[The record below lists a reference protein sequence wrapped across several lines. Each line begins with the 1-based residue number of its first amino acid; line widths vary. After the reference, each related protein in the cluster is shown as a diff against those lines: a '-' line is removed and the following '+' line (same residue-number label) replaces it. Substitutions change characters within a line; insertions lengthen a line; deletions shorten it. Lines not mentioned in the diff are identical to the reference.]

1 MECVSK
7 SIPSLKIFY
16 LSFLIDSLFH
26 FTLLPNILVIIGLNK
41 EKKPENKLPTPLQ
54 IKKSESS

>member
-1 MECVSK
+1 MECVSE

-16 LSFLIDSLFH
+16 LSFLIDSLFR

-41 EKKPENKLPTPLQ
+41 EREPENKLPTPLQ
-54 IKKSESS
+54 IKKRESS